1 MISAGEFRNGVTIE
15 FDNNLYTIIEFQ
27 HVKPGKGAAFVRTKL
42 KNVISGAVIEKT
54 FNPSEKYPGA
64 EIEKKEMQYLY
75 NDGDLYYF
83 MDNDTYDQ
91 IPLNK
96 MDYVPYKSEEEQKLA
111 ESMISKQLMIGVFP
125 TEKYVNKI
133 QMKYTSPESLELTKK
148 ILEQDKNLIIVSNT
162 NFEKS
167 QEINSQMDDAILKV
181 GNKLE
186 LLESSLMN
194 SGNNENIYDKQ
205 LDIKVDEYK
214 IETEQNEEKVKNINE
229 TIQELQRKKKEN
241 EDFFK
246 KYEGEKKVWLDRLK
260 EEKTKDETYSKGFK
274 YLYEA
279 KIIKLILEGI
289 FLEKIQDMVEKEMC
303 EKGGIWGWDIMNE
316 KKIELEKK
324 ENEFLFNQNL
334 LKLESREQIRQ
345 EKEYIEKKGMEGEM
359 EEKKRDEIR
368 QEWKDIWREI
378 WIPEVKESFEPNRIE
393 KRNLMLQ
400 ITMDVT
406 FKMFKKIFFD
416 IYKLKNII
424 LSNQEYIIMD
434 KIKNYFPEK
443 NIPGR
448 TQDEIALNQLMNIID
463 NIKAEE
469 EIIYCDL
476 TPAKQKIE
484 EYSKSNENNKTTAQE
499 RLEIIVDKITEVQD
513 IVNNPDKSKIP
524 LVKSSI
530 EEIRK
535 LIKEI
540 PYENERKLF
549 LDNLKDTSRLYDIF
563 LPLNNILM
571 VVSFMTVGKKREK
584 NYDNRITESRN
595 EITRLKGRNN
605 EIAGKWNLIKELKE
619 KIGEVHESNILE
631 KSHEIED
638 EEKNKCKKVI
648 EEMRKSLNQIIELKN
663 NQQMNYINFY
673 KDIRKHIIR
682 PKDLC

>member
-1 MISAGEFRNGVTIE
+1 
-15 FDNNLYTIIEFQ
+15 
-27 HVKPGKGAAFVRTKL
+27 
-42 KNVISGAVIEKT
+42 
-54 FNPSEKYPGA
+54 
-64 EIEKKEMQYLY
+64 
-75 NDGDLYYF
+75 
-83 MDNDTYDQ
+83 
-91 IPLNK
+91 
-96 MDYVPYKSEEEQKLA
+96 MDYVPFKSEEEQKLA

-125 TEKYVNKI
+125 SEKYVNKI
-133 QMKYTSPESLELTKK
+133 KMKYTSPESLELTNK
-148 ILEQDKNLIIVSNT
+148 ILEQDKNLIIASNT

-167 QEINSQMDDAILKV
+167 QELNSQMDDAILKV

-194 SGNNENIYDKQ
+194 NGNSENIYNKQ

-214 IETEQNEEKVKNINE
+214 IETEQNEEKIKNINE

-260 EEKTKDETYSKGFK
+260 EGKTKNETYSKGFK

-279 KIIKLILEGI
+279 KIVKLILEGV

-303 EKGGIWGWDIMNE
+303 EKGALWGWDVMNE
-316 KKIELEKK
+316 KKMEFEKK
-324 ENEFLFNQNL
+324 EAEFRFNQNL
-334 LKLESREQIRQ
+334 MKLASKEQVRQ

-368 QEWKDIWREI
+368 QEWKEIWREI
-378 WIPEVKESFEPNRIE
+378 WIPDVKESVDPNIVE
-393 KRNLMLQ
+393 KRNLMIQ

-406 FKMFKKIFFD
+406 FKMFKKVFFD
-416 IYKLKNII
+416 IYKLKNIV

-448 TQDEIALNQLMNIID
+448 TQDEIALNQLMNILD

-476 TPAKQKIE
+476 KQAKQKIE

-499 RLEIIVDKITEVQD
+499 RLELIVQKITEVQNK
-513 IVNNPDKSKIP
+513 VNNIDKSKVP
-524 LVKSSI
+524 LVKNAV

-549 LDNLKDTSRLYDIF
+549 LDNLQDSSRLYDIF
-563 LPLNNILM
+563 FPLNNILM

-584 NYDNRITESRN
+584 NYDSRITQSNN
-595 EITRLKGRNN
+595 EIARLKGRNN
-605 EIAGKWNLIKELKE
+605 EISGKWNLIKELKE
-619 KIGEVHESNILE
+619 KMGEVNENNILE
-631 KSHEIED
+631 KSHEIET
-638 EEKNKCKKVI
+638 EEKNKTKKII

-663 NQQMNYINFY
+663 NQQMNSINFY
-673 KDIRKHIIR
+673 KDIRKLVVR

>member
-1 MISAGEFRNGVTIE
+1 
-15 FDNNLYTIIEFQ
+15 
-27 HVKPGKGAAFVRTKL
+27 
-42 KNVISGAVIEKT
+42 
-54 FNPSEKYPGA
+54 
-64 EIEKKEMQYLY
+64 
-75 NDGDLYYF
+75 
-83 MDNDTYDQ
+83 
-91 IPLNK
+91 
-96 MDYVPYKSEEEQKLA
+96 MDYVPFKSEEEQKLA

-125 TEKYVNKI
+125 SEKYVNKI
-133 QMKYTSPESLELTKK
+133 KMKYTSPESLELTNK
-148 ILEQDKNLIIVSNT
+148 ILEQDKNLIIASNT

-167 QEINSQMDDAILKV
+167 QELNSQMDDAILKV

-194 SGNNENIYDKQ
+194 SGNSENIYNKQ

-214 IETEQNEEKVKNINE
+214 IETEQNEEKIKNINE
-229 TIQELQRKKKEN
+229 IIQELQRKKKEN

-260 EEKTKDETYSKGFK
+260 EGKTKNETYSKGFK

-279 KIIKLILEGI
+279 KIIKLILEGV

-303 EKGGIWGWDIMNE
+303 EKGALWGWDVMNE
-316 KKIELEKK
+316 KKMEFEKK
-324 ENEFLFNQNL
+324 EAEFRFNQNL
-334 LKLESREQIRQ
+334 MKLASKEQVRQ

-368 QEWKDIWREI
+368 QEWKEIWREI
-378 WIPEVKESFEPNRIE
+378 WIPDVKESVDPNIVE
-393 KRNLMLQ
+393 KRNLMIQ

-448 TQDEIALNQLMNIID
+448 TQDEIALNQLMNILD

-476 TPAKQKIE
+476 KQAKQKIE

-499 RLEIIVDKITEVQD
+499 RLELIVQKITEVQNK
-513 IVNNPDKSKIP
+513 VNNIDKSKVP
-524 LVKSSI
+524 LVKNAV

-549 LDNLKDTSRLYDIF
+549 LDNLQDSSRLYDIF
-563 LPLNNILM
+563 FPLNNILM

-584 NYDNRITESRN
+584 NYDSRITQSNN
-595 EITRLKGRNN
+595 EIARLKGRNN
-605 EIAGKWNLIKELKE
+605 EISGKWNLIKELKE
-619 KIGEVHESNILE
+619 KMGEVNENNILE
-631 KSHEIED
+631 KSHEIET
-638 EEKNKCKKVI
+638 EEKNKTKKII

-663 NQQMNYINFY
+663 NQQMNSINFY
-673 KDIRKHIIR
+673 KDIRKLVVR

>member
-1 MISAGEFRNGVTIE
+1 
-15 FDNNLYTIIEFQ
+15 
-27 HVKPGKGAAFVRTKL
+27 
-42 KNVISGAVIEKT
+42 
-54 FNPSEKYPGA
+54 
-64 EIEKKEMQYLY
+64 
-75 NDGDLYYF
+75 
-83 MDNDTYDQ
+83 
-91 IPLNK
+91 

-148 ILEQDKNLIIVSNT
+148 ILEQDKNLILVSNT

-205 LDIKVDEYK
+205 LDTKVDEYK

-378 WIPEVKESFEPNRIE
+378 WIPEVKESVEPNIVE
-393 KRNLMLQ
+393 KRNLMIQ

-595 EITRLKGRNN
+595 EISRLKGRNN

-638 EEKNKCKKVI
+638 EEKNKCKKLI

-663 NQQMNYINFY
+663 NQQMNSINFY

>member
-1 MISAGEFRNGVTIE
+1 ME
-15 FDNNLYTIIEFQ
+15 
-27 HVKPGKGAAFVRTKL
+27 
-42 KNVISGAVIEKT
+42 
-54 FNPSEKYPGA
+54 
-64 EIEKKEMQYLY
+64 
-75 NDGDLYYF
+75 
-83 MDNDTYDQ
+83 
-91 IPLNK
+91 
-96 MDYVPYKSEEEQKLA
+96 YVPFKSEEEQKLA

-125 TEKYVNKI
+125 SEKYVNKI
-133 QMKYTSPESLELTKK
+133 KMKYTSPESLELTNK
-148 ILEQDKNLIIVSNT
+148 ILEQDKNLIIASNT

-167 QEINSQMDDAILKV
+167 QELNSQMDDAILKV

-194 SGNNENIYDKQ
+194 SGNSENIYNKQ

-214 IETEQNEEKVKNINE
+214 IETEQNEEKIKNINE

-260 EEKTKDETYSKGFK
+260 EGKTKNETYSKGFK

-279 KIIKLILEGI
+279 KIIKLILEGV

-303 EKGGIWGWDIMNE
+303 EKGALWGWDVMNE
-316 KKIELEKK
+316 KKMEFEKK
-324 ENEFLFNQNL
+324 EAEFRFNQNL
-334 LKLESREQIRQ
+334 MKLASKEQVRQ

-368 QEWKDIWREI
+368 QEWKEIWREI
-378 WIPEVKESFEPNRIE
+378 WIPDVKESVDPNIVE
-393 KRNLMLQ
+393 KRNLMIQ

-416 IYKLKNII
+416 IYKLKNIV

-448 TQDEIALNQLMNIID
+448 TQDEIALNQLMNILD

-476 TPAKQKIE
+476 KQAKQKIE

-499 RLEIIVDKITEVQD
+499 RLELIVQKITEVQNK
-513 IVNNPDKSKIP
+513 VNNIDKSKVP
-524 LVKSSI
+524 LVKNAV

-549 LDNLKDTSRLYDIF
+549 LDNLQDSSRLYDIF
-563 LPLNNILM
+563 FPLNNILM

-584 NYDNRITESRN
+584 NYDSRITQSNN
-595 EITRLKGRNN
+595 EIARLKGRNN
-605 EIAGKWNLIKELKE
+605 EISGKWNLIKELKE
-619 KIGEVHESNILE
+619 KMGEVNENNILE
-631 KSHEIED
+631 KSHEIET
-638 EEKNKCKKVI
+638 EEKNKTKKII

-663 NQQMNYINFY
+663 NQQMNSINFY
-673 KDIRKHIIR
+673 KDIRKLVVR

>member
-1 MISAGEFRNGVTIE
+1 
-15 FDNNLYTIIEFQ
+15 
-27 HVKPGKGAAFVRTKL
+27 
-42 KNVISGAVIEKT
+42 
-54 FNPSEKYPGA
+54 
-64 EIEKKEMQYLY
+64 
-75 NDGDLYYF
+75 
-83 MDNDTYDQ
+83 
-91 IPLNK
+91 

-133 QMKYTSPESLELTKK
+133 QMKYTSPESLELTQK
-148 ILEQDKNLIIVSNT
+148 ILEQDKNLILVSNT

-229 TIQELQRKKKEN
+229 TIQEIQRKKKEN

-289 FLEKIQDMVEKEMC
+289 FLEKIQDMVEKQMC
-303 EKGGIWGWDIMNE
+303 ENGAIWGWDVMNE

-378 WIPEVKESFEPNRIE
+378 WIPEVKESVEPNIVE
-393 KRNLMLQ
+393 KRNLMIQ

-513 IVNNPDKSKIP
+513 RVNNPDKSKIP

-595 EITRLKGRNN
+595 EISRLKGRNN

-638 EEKNKCKKVI
+638 EEKNKCKKLI

-663 NQQMNYINFY
+663 NQQMNSINFY

>member
-1 MISAGEFRNGVTIE
+1 
-15 FDNNLYTIIEFQ
+15 
-27 HVKPGKGAAFVRTKL
+27 
-42 KNVISGAVIEKT
+42 
-54 FNPSEKYPGA
+54 
-64 EIEKKEMQYLY
+64 
-75 NDGDLYYF
+75 
-83 MDNDTYDQ
+83 
-91 IPLNK
+91 
-96 MDYVPYKSEEEQKLA
+96 MDYVPYKNEEEQKLA

-205 LDIKVDEYK
+205 LDTKVDEYK

-584 NYDNRITESRN
+584 NYDSRITQSNN
-595 EITRLKGRNN
+595 EIARLKGRNN
-605 EIAGKWNLIKELKE
+605 EISGKWNLIKELKE
-619 KIGEVHESNILE
+619 KMGEVNENNILE
-631 KSHEIED
+631 KSHEIET
-638 EEKNKCKKVI
+638 EEKNKTKKII

-663 NQQMNYINFY
+663 NQQMNSINFY
-673 KDIRKHIIR
+673 KDIRKLVVR

>member
-1 MISAGEFRNGVTIE
+1 
-15 FDNNLYTIIEFQ
+15 
-27 HVKPGKGAAFVRTKL
+27 
-42 KNVISGAVIEKT
+42 
-54 FNPSEKYPGA
+54 
-64 EIEKKEMQYLY
+64 
-75 NDGDLYYF
+75 
-83 MDNDTYDQ
+83 
-91 IPLNK
+91 
-96 MDYVPYKSEEEQKLA
+96 MDYVPFKSEEEQKLA

-125 TEKYVNKI
+125 SEKYVNKI
-133 QMKYTSPESLELTKK
+133 KMKYTSPESLELTNK
-148 ILEQDKNLIIVSNT
+148 ILEQDKNLIIASNT

-167 QEINSQMDDAILKV
+167 QELNSQMDDAILKV

-194 SGNNENIYDKQ
+194 SGNSENIYNKQ

-214 IETEQNEEKVKNINE
+214 IETEQNEEKIKNINE

-260 EEKTKDETYSKGFK
+260 EGKTKNETYSKGFK

-279 KIIKLILEGI
+279 KIIKLILEGV

-303 EKGGIWGWDIMNE
+303 EKGALWGWDVMNE
-316 KKIELEKK
+316 KKMEFEKK
-324 ENEFLFNQNL
+324 EAEFRFNQNL
-334 LKLESREQIRQ
+334 MKLESKEQVRQ

-368 QEWKDIWREI
+368 QEWKEIWREI
-378 WIPEVKESFEPNRIE
+378 WIPDVKESVDPNIVE
-393 KRNLMLQ
+393 KRNLMIQ

-416 IYKLKNII
+416 IYKLKNIV

-448 TQDEIALNQLMNIID
+448 TQDEIALNQLMNILD

-476 TPAKQKIE
+476 KQAKQKIE

-499 RLEIIVDKITEVQD
+499 RLELIVQKITEVQNK
-513 IVNNPDKSKIP
+513 VNNIDKSKVP
-524 LVKSSI
+524 LVKNAV

-549 LDNLKDTSRLYDIF
+549 LDNLQDSSRLYDIF
-563 LPLNNILM
+563 FPLNNILM

-584 NYDNRITESRN
+584 NYDSRITQSNN
-595 EITRLKGRNN
+595 EIARLKGRNN
-605 EIAGKWNLIKELKE
+605 EISGKWNLIKELKE
-619 KIGEVHESNILE
+619 KMGEVNENNILE
-631 KSHEIED
+631 KSHEIET
-638 EEKNKCKKVI
+638 EEKNKTKKII

-663 NQQMNYINFY
+663 NQQMNSINFY
-673 KDIRKHIIR
+673 KDIRKLVVR

>member
-1 MISAGEFRNGVTIE
+1 
-15 FDNNLYTIIEFQ
+15 
-27 HVKPGKGAAFVRTKL
+27 
-42 KNVISGAVIEKT
+42 
-54 FNPSEKYPGA
+54 
-64 EIEKKEMQYLY
+64 
-75 NDGDLYYF
+75 
-83 MDNDTYDQ
+83 
-91 IPLNK
+91 
-96 MDYVPYKSEEEQKLA
+96 MDYVPFKSEEEQKLA

-125 TEKYVNKI
+125 SEKYVNKI
-133 QMKYTSPESLELTKK
+133 KMKYTSPESLELTNK
-148 ILEQDKNLIIVSNT
+148 ILEQDKNLIIASNT

-167 QEINSQMDDAILKV
+167 QELNSQMDDAILKV

-194 SGNNENIYDKQ
+194 SGNSENIYNKQ

-214 IETEQNEEKVKNINE
+214 IETEQNEEKIKNINE

-260 EEKTKDETYSKGFK
+260 EGKTKNETYSKGFK

-279 KIIKLILEGI
+279 KIVKLILEGV

-303 EKGGIWGWDIMNE
+303 EKGALWGWDVMNE
-316 KKIELEKK
+316 KKMEFEKK
-324 ENEFLFNQNL
+324 EDEFRFNQNL
-334 LKLESREQIRQ
+334 MKLESKEQVRQ

-368 QEWKDIWREI
+368 QEWKEIWREI
-378 WIPEVKESFEPNRIE
+378 WIPDVKESVDPNIVE
-393 KRNLMLQ
+393 KRNLMIQ

-406 FKMFKKIFFD
+406 FKMFKKVFFD
-416 IYKLKNII
+416 IYKLKNIV

-448 TQDEIALNQLMNIID
+448 TQDEIALNQLMNILD

-476 TPAKQKIE
+476 KQAKQKIE

-499 RLEIIVDKITEVQD
+499 RLELIVQKITEVQNK
-513 IVNNPDKSKIP
+513 VNNIDKSKVP
-524 LVKSSI
+524 LVKNAV

-549 LDNLKDTSRLYDIF
+549 LDNLQDSSRLYDIF
-563 LPLNNILM
+563 FPLNNILM

-584 NYDNRITESRN
+584 NYDSRITQSNN
-595 EITRLKGRNN
+595 EIARLKGRNN
-605 EIAGKWNLIKELKE
+605 EISGKWNLIKELKE
-619 KIGEVHESNILE
+619 KMGEVNENNILE
-631 KSHEIED
+631 KSHEIET
-638 EEKNKCKKVI
+638 EEKNKTKKII

-663 NQQMNYINFY
+663 NQQMNSINFY
-673 KDIRKHIIR
+673 KDIRKLVVR

>member
-1 MISAGEFRNGVTIE
+1 
-15 FDNNLYTIIEFQ
+15 
-27 HVKPGKGAAFVRTKL
+27 
-42 KNVISGAVIEKT
+42 
-54 FNPSEKYPGA
+54 
-64 EIEKKEMQYLY
+64 
-75 NDGDLYYF
+75 
-83 MDNDTYDQ
+83 
-91 IPLNK
+91 
-96 MDYVPYKSEEEQKLA
+96 MDYVPFKSEEEQKLA

-125 TEKYVNKI
+125 SEKYVNKI
-133 QMKYTSPESLELTKK
+133 KMKYTSPESLELTNK
-148 ILEQDKNLIIVSNT
+148 ILEQDKNLIIASNT

-167 QEINSQMDDAILKV
+167 QELNSQMDDAILKV

-194 SGNNENIYDKQ
+194 SGNSENIYNKQ

-214 IETEQNEEKVKNINE
+214 IETEQNEEKIKNINE

-260 EEKTKDETYSKGFK
+260 EGKTKNETYSKGFK

-279 KIIKLILEGI
+279 KIIKLILEGV

-303 EKGGIWGWDIMNE
+303 EKGALWGWDVMNE
-316 KKIELEKK
+316 KKMEFEKK
-324 ENEFLFNQNL
+324 EAEFRFNQNL
-334 LKLESREQIRQ
+334 MKLESKEQVRQ

-368 QEWKDIWREI
+368 QEWKEIWREI
-378 WIPEVKESFEPNRIE
+378 WIPDVKESVEPNIVE
-393 KRNLMLQ
+393 KRNLMIQ

-406 FKMFKKIFFD
+406 FKMFKKVFFD
-416 IYKLKNII
+416 IYKLKNIV

-448 TQDEIALNQLMNIID
+448 TQDEIALNQLMNILD

-476 TPAKQKIE
+476 KQAKQKIE

-499 RLEIIVDKITEVQD
+499 RLELIVQKITEVQNK
-513 IVNNPDKSKIP
+513 VNNIDKSKVP
-524 LVKSSI
+524 LVKNAV

-549 LDNLKDTSRLYDIF
+549 LDNLQDSSRLYDIF
-563 LPLNNILM
+563 FPLNNILM

-584 NYDNRITESRN
+584 NYDSRITQSNN
-595 EITRLKGRNN
+595 EIARLKGRNN
-605 EIAGKWNLIKELKE
+605 EISGKWNLIKELKE
-619 KIGEVHESNILE
+619 KMGEVNENNILE
-631 KSHEIED
+631 KSHEIET
-638 EEKNKCKKVI
+638 EEKNKTKKII

-663 NQQMNYINFY
+663 NQQMNSINFY
-673 KDIRKHIIR
+673 KDIRKLVVR

>member
-1 MISAGEFRNGVTIE
+1 
-15 FDNNLYTIIEFQ
+15 
-27 HVKPGKGAAFVRTKL
+27 
-42 KNVISGAVIEKT
+42 
-54 FNPSEKYPGA
+54 
-64 EIEKKEMQYLY
+64 
-75 NDGDLYYF
+75 
-83 MDNDTYDQ
+83 
-91 IPLNK
+91 
-96 MDYVPYKSEEEQKLA
+96 MDYVPFKSEEEQKLA

-125 TEKYVNKI
+125 SEKYVNKI
-133 QMKYTSPESLELTKK
+133 KMKYTSPESLELTNK
-148 ILEQDKNLIIVSNT
+148 ILEQDKNLIIASNT

-167 QEINSQMDDAILKV
+167 QELNSQMDDAILKV

-194 SGNNENIYDKQ
+194 SGNTENIYNKQ

-214 IETEQNEEKVKNINE
+214 IETEQNEEKIKNINE

-260 EEKTKDETYSKGFK
+260 EGKTKNETYSKGFK

-279 KIIKLILEGI
+279 KIIKLILEGV

-303 EKGGIWGWDIMNE
+303 EKGALWGWDVMNE
-316 KKIELEKK
+316 KKMEFEKK
-324 ENEFLFNQNL
+324 EAEFRFNQNL
-334 LKLESREQIRQ
+334 MKLESKEQVRQ

-368 QEWKDIWREI
+368 QEWKEIWREI
-378 WIPEVKESFEPNRIE
+378 WIPDVKESVDPNIVE
-393 KRNLMLQ
+393 KRNLMIQ

-416 IYKLKNII
+416 IYKLKNIV

-448 TQDEIALNQLMNIID
+448 TQDEIALNQLMNILD

-476 TPAKQKIE
+476 KQAKQKIE

-499 RLEIIVDKITEVQD
+499 RLELIVQKITEVQNK
-513 IVNNPDKSKIP
+513 VNNIDKSKVP
-524 LVKSSI
+524 LVKNAV

-549 LDNLKDTSRLYDIF
+549 LDNLQDSSRLYDIF
-563 LPLNNILM
+563 FPLNNILM

-584 NYDNRITESRN
+584 NYDSRITQSNN
-595 EITRLKGRNN
+595 EIARLKGRNN
-605 EIAGKWNLIKELKE
+605 EISGKWNLIKELKE
-619 KIGEVHESNILE
+619 KMGEVNENNILE
-631 KSHEIED
+631 KSHEIET
-638 EEKNKCKKVI
+638 EEKNKTKKII

-663 NQQMNYINFY
+663 NQQMNSINFY
-673 KDIRKHIIR
+673 KDIRKLVVR

>member
-1 MISAGEFRNGVTIE
+1 
-15 FDNNLYTIIEFQ
+15 
-27 HVKPGKGAAFVRTKL
+27 
-42 KNVISGAVIEKT
+42 
-54 FNPSEKYPGA
+54 
-64 EIEKKEMQYLY
+64 
-75 NDGDLYYF
+75 
-83 MDNDTYDQ
+83 
-91 IPLNK
+91 
-96 MDYVPYKSEEEQKLA
+96 MDYVPFKSEEEQKLA

-125 TEKYVNKI
+125 SEKYVNKI
-133 QMKYTSPESLELTKK
+133 KMKYTSPESLELTNK
-148 ILEQDKNLIIVSNT
+148 ILEQDKNLIIASNT

-167 QEINSQMDDAILKV
+167 QELNSQMDDAILKV

-194 SGNNENIYDKQ
+194 SGNSENIYNKQ

-214 IETEQNEEKVKNINE
+214 IETEQNEEKIKNINE

-260 EEKTKDETYSKGFK
+260 EGKTKNETYSKGFK

-303 EKGGIWGWDIMNE
+303 EKGALWGWDVMNE
-316 KKIELEKK
+316 KKMEFEKK
-324 ENEFLFNQNL
+324 EAEFRFNQNL
-334 LKLESREQIRQ
+334 MKLASKEQVRQ

-368 QEWKDIWREI
+368 QEWKEIWREI
-378 WIPEVKESFEPNRIE
+378 WIPDVKESVDPNIVE
-393 KRNLMLQ
+393 KRNLMIQ

-448 TQDEIALNQLMNIID
+448 TQDEIALNQLMNILD

-476 TPAKQKIE
+476 KQAKQKIE

-499 RLEIIVDKITEVQD
+499 RLELIVQKITEVQNK
-513 IVNNPDKSKIP
+513 VNNIDKSKVP
-524 LVKSSI
+524 LVKNAV

-549 LDNLKDTSRLYDIF
+549 LYNLQDSSRLYDIF
-563 LPLNNILM
+563 FPLNNILM

-584 NYDNRITESRN
+584 NYDSRITQSNN
-595 EITRLKGRNN
+595 EIARLKGRNN
-605 EIAGKWNLIKELKE
+605 EISGKWNLIKELKE
-619 KIGEVHESNILE
+619 KMGEVNENNILE
-631 KSHEIED
+631 KSHEIET
-638 EEKNKCKKVI
+638 EEKNKTKKII

-663 NQQMNYINFY
+663 NQQMNSINFY
-673 KDIRKHIIR
+673 KDIRKLVVR

>member
-1 MISAGEFRNGVTIE
+1 
-15 FDNNLYTIIEFQ
+15 
-27 HVKPGKGAAFVRTKL
+27 
-42 KNVISGAVIEKT
+42 
-54 FNPSEKYPGA
+54 
-64 EIEKKEMQYLY
+64 
-75 NDGDLYYF
+75 
-83 MDNDTYDQ
+83 
-91 IPLNK
+91 
-96 MDYVPYKSEEEQKLA
+96 MDYVPFKSEEEQKLA

-125 TEKYVNKI
+125 SEKYVNKI
-133 QMKYTSPESLELTKK
+133 KMKYTSPESLELTNK
-148 ILEQDKNLIIVSNT
+148 ILEQDKNLIIASNT

-167 QEINSQMDDAILKV
+167 QELNSQMDDAILKV

-194 SGNNENIYDKQ
+194 SGNSENIYNKQ

-214 IETEQNEEKVKNINE
+214 IETEQNEEKIKNINE

-260 EEKTKDETYSKGFK
+260 EGKTKNETYSKGFK

-279 KIIKLILEGI
+279 KIIKLILEGV

-303 EKGGIWGWDIMNE
+303 EKGALWGWDVMNE
-316 KKIELEKK
+316 KKMGFEKK
-324 ENEFLFNQNL
+324 EAEFRFNQNL
-334 LKLESREQIRQ
+334 MKLASKEQVRQ

-368 QEWKDIWREI
+368 QEWKEIWREI
-378 WIPEVKESFEPNRIE
+378 WIPDVKESVDPNIVE
-393 KRNLMLQ
+393 KRNLMIQ

-416 IYKLKNII
+416 IYKLKNIV

-448 TQDEIALNQLMNIID
+448 TQDEIALNQLMNILD

-476 TPAKQKIE
+476 KQAKQKIE

-499 RLEIIVDKITEVQD
+499 RLELIVQKITEVQNK
-513 IVNNPDKSKIP
+513 VNNIDKSKVP
-524 LVKSSI
+524 LVKNAV

-549 LDNLKDTSRLYDIF
+549 LDNLQDSSRLYDIF
-563 LPLNNILM
+563 FPLNNILM

-584 NYDNRITESRN
+584 NYDSRITQSNN
-595 EITRLKGRNN
+595 EIARLKGRNN
-605 EIAGKWNLIKELKE
+605 EISGKWNLIKELKE
-619 KIGEVHESNILE
+619 KMGEVNENNILE
-631 KSHEIED
+631 KSHEIET
-638 EEKNKCKKVI
+638 EEKNKTKKII

-663 NQQMNYINFY
+663 NQQMNSINFY
-673 KDIRKHIIR
+673 KDIRKLVVR

>member
-1 MISAGEFRNGVTIE
+1 
-15 FDNNLYTIIEFQ
+15 
-27 HVKPGKGAAFVRTKL
+27 
-42 KNVISGAVIEKT
+42 
-54 FNPSEKYPGA
+54 
-64 EIEKKEMQYLY
+64 
-75 NDGDLYYF
+75 
-83 MDNDTYDQ
+83 
-91 IPLNK
+91 
-96 MDYVPYKSEEEQKLA
+96 MDYVPFKSEEDQKLA
-111 ESMISKQLMIGVFP
+111 ESMISKQIMIGVFP
-125 TEKYVNKI
+125 SEKYVNKI
-133 QMKYTSPESLELTKK
+133 KMKYTSPESLELTNK
-148 ILEQDKNLIIVSNT
+148 ILEQDKNLIMASNT

-167 QEINSQMDDAILKV
+167 QELNSQMDDEILKV

-194 SGNNENIYDKQ
+194 NGNSENIYNKQ

-260 EEKTKDETYSKGFK
+260 EAKTKNETYSKGFK

-303 EKGGIWGWDIMNE
+303 EKGALWGWDIMNE
-316 KKIELEKK
+316 KKMEFEKK
-324 ENEFLFNQNL
+324 ENEFRFNQNL
-334 LKLESREQIRQ
+334 IKLESKEQVRQ

-359 EEKKRDEIR
+359 EEKKREEIK
-368 QEWKDIWREI
+368 QEWKEIWREI
-378 WIPEVKESFEPNRIE
+378 WIPEVKESVDPNIVE
-393 KRNLMLQ
+393 KRNLMIQ

-416 IYKLKNII
+416 IYKLKNIV

-448 TQDEIALNQLMNIID
+448 TQDEIALNQLMNILD

-476 TPAKQKIE
+476 KQAKQKIQ

-499 RLEIIVDKITEVQD
+499 RLELIVKKITEVQD
-513 IVNNPDKSKIP
+513 KVNNVDKSRVP
-524 LVKSSI
+524 LVKNAV

-549 LDNLKDTSRLYDIF
+549 LDNLKDSSRLYDIF
-563 LPLNNILM
+563 FPLNNILM

-584 NYDNRITESRN
+584 NYDNRITQSNN
-595 EITRLKGRNN
+595 EIARLKGRNN
-605 EIAGKWNLIKELKE
+605 EISGKWNLIKELKE
-619 KIGEVHESNILE
+619 KMGEVNENNILE
-631 KSHEIED
+631 KSHEIEE
-638 EEKNKCKKVI
+638 EEKNKCKKII

-663 NQQMNYINFY
+663 NQQMNSINFY
-673 KDIRKHIIR
+673 KDIRKLVVR

>member
-1 MISAGEFRNGVTIE
+1 
-15 FDNNLYTIIEFQ
+15 
-27 HVKPGKGAAFVRTKL
+27 
-42 KNVISGAVIEKT
+42 
-54 FNPSEKYPGA
+54 
-64 EIEKKEMQYLY
+64 
-75 NDGDLYYF
+75 
-83 MDNDTYDQ
+83 
-91 IPLNK
+91 
-96 MDYVPYKSEEEQKLA
+96 MDYVPFKSEEEQKLA

-125 TEKYVNKI
+125 SEKYVNKI
-133 QMKYTSPESLELTKK
+133 KMKYTSPESLELTNK
-148 ILEQDKNLIIVSNT
+148 ILEQDKNLIIASNT

-167 QEINSQMDDAILKV
+167 QELNSQMDDAILKV

-194 SGNNENIYDKQ
+194 SGNSENIYNKQ

-214 IETEQNEEKVKNINE
+214 IETEQNEEKIKNINE

-246 KYEGEKKVWLDRLK
+246 KYEGEKKVWSDRLK
-260 EEKTKDETYSKGFK
+260 EGKTKNETYSKGFK

-279 KIIKLILEGI
+279 KIIKLILEGV

-303 EKGGIWGWDIMNE
+303 EKGALWGWDVMNE
-316 KKIELEKK
+316 KKMEFEKK
-324 ENEFLFNQNL
+324 EAEFRFNQNL
-334 LKLESREQIRQ
+334 MKLASKEQVRQ

-368 QEWKDIWREI
+368 QEWKEIWREI
-378 WIPEVKESFEPNRIE
+378 WIPDVKESVDPNIVE
-393 KRNLMLQ
+393 KRNLMIQ

-416 IYKLKNII
+416 IYKLKNIV

-448 TQDEIALNQLMNIID
+448 TQDEIALNQLMNILD

-476 TPAKQKIE
+476 KQAKQKIE

-499 RLEIIVDKITEVQD
+499 RLELIVQKITEVQNK
-513 IVNNPDKSKIP
+513 VNNIDKSKVP
-524 LVKSSI
+524 LVKNAV

-549 LDNLKDTSRLYDIF
+549 LDNLQDSSRLYDIF
-563 LPLNNILM
+563 FPLNNILM

-584 NYDNRITESRN
+584 NYDSRITQSNN
-595 EITRLKGRNN
+595 EIARLKGRNN
-605 EIAGKWNLIKELKE
+605 EISGKWNLIKELKE
-619 KIGEVHESNILE
+619 KMGEVNENNILE
-631 KSHEIED
+631 KSHEIET
-638 EEKNKCKKVI
+638 EEKNKTKKII

-663 NQQMNYINFY
+663 NQQMNSINFY
-673 KDIRKHIIR
+673 KDIRKLVVR

>member
-1 MISAGEFRNGVTIE
+1 
-15 FDNNLYTIIEFQ
+15 
-27 HVKPGKGAAFVRTKL
+27 
-42 KNVISGAVIEKT
+42 
-54 FNPSEKYPGA
+54 
-64 EIEKKEMQYLY
+64 
-75 NDGDLYYF
+75 
-83 MDNDTYDQ
+83 
-91 IPLNK
+91 
-96 MDYVPYKSEEEQKLA
+96 MDYVPYKNEEEQKLA
-111 ESMISKQLMIGVFP
+111 ESMISKQLMIGVYP

-205 LDIKVDEYK
+205 LDTKVDEYK

>member
-1 MISAGEFRNGVTIE
+1 
-15 FDNNLYTIIEFQ
+15 
-27 HVKPGKGAAFVRTKL
+27 
-42 KNVISGAVIEKT
+42 
-54 FNPSEKYPGA
+54 
-64 EIEKKEMQYLY
+64 
-75 NDGDLYYF
+75 
-83 MDNDTYDQ
+83 
-91 IPLNK
+91 
-96 MDYVPYKSEEEQKLA
+96 MDYVPFKSEEEQKLA

-125 TEKYVNKI
+125 SEKYVNKI
-133 QMKYTSPESLELTKK
+133 KMKYTSPESLELTNK
-148 ILEQDKNLIIVSNT
+148 ILEQDKNLIIASNT

-167 QEINSQMDDAILKV
+167 QELNSQMDDAILKV

-194 SGNNENIYDKQ
+194 SGNSENIYNKQ

-214 IETEQNEEKVKNINE
+214 IETEQNEEKIKNINE

-260 EEKTKDETYSKGFK
+260 EGKTKNETYSKGFK

-279 KIIKLILEGI
+279 KIVKLILEGV

-303 EKGGIWGWDIMNE
+303 EKGALWGWDVMNE
-316 KKIELEKK
+316 KKMEFEKK
-324 ENEFLFNQNL
+324 EAEFRFNQNL
-334 LKLESREQIRQ
+334 MKLASKEQVRQ

-368 QEWKDIWREI
+368 QEWKEIWREI
-378 WIPEVKESFEPNRIE
+378 WIPDVKESVDPNIVE
-393 KRNLMLQ
+393 KRNLMIQ

-406 FKMFKKIFFD
+406 FKMFKKVFFD
-416 IYKLKNII
+416 IYKLKNIV

-448 TQDEIALNQLMNIID
+448 TQDEIALNQLMNILD

-476 TPAKQKIE
+476 KQAKQKIE

-499 RLEIIVDKITEVQD
+499 RLELIVQKITEVQNK
-513 IVNNPDKSKIP
+513 VNNIDKSKVP
-524 LVKSSI
+524 LVKNAV

-549 LDNLKDTSRLYDIF
+549 LDNLQDSSRLYDIF
-563 LPLNNILM
+563 FPLNNILM

-584 NYDNRITESRN
+584 NYDSRITQSNN
-595 EITRLKGRNN
+595 EIARLKGRNN
-605 EIAGKWNLIKELKE
+605 EISGKWNLIKELKE
-619 KIGEVHESNILE
+619 KMGEVNENNILE
-631 KSHEIED
+631 KSHEIET
-638 EEKNKCKKVI
+638 EEKNKTKKII

-663 NQQMNYINFY
+663 NQQMNSINFY
-673 KDIRKHIIR
+673 KDIRKLVVR

>member
-1 MISAGEFRNGVTIE
+1 
-15 FDNNLYTIIEFQ
+15 
-27 HVKPGKGAAFVRTKL
+27 
-42 KNVISGAVIEKT
+42 
-54 FNPSEKYPGA
+54 
-64 EIEKKEMQYLY
+64 
-75 NDGDLYYF
+75 
-83 MDNDTYDQ
+83 
-91 IPLNK
+91 
-96 MDYVPYKSEEEQKLA
+96 MDYVPFKSEEEQKLA

-125 TEKYVNKI
+125 SEKYVNKI
-133 QMKYTSPESLELTKK
+133 KMKYTSPESLELTNK
-148 ILEQDKNLIIVSNT
+148 ILEQDKNLIIASNT

-167 QEINSQMDDAILKV
+167 QELNSQMDDAILKV

-194 SGNNENIYDKQ
+194 SGNSENIYNKQ

-214 IETEQNEEKVKNINE
+214 IETEQNEEKIKNINE

-260 EEKTKDETYSKGFK
+260 EGKTKNETYSKGFK

-279 KIIKLILEGI
+279 KIIKLILEGV

-303 EKGGIWGWDIMNE
+303 EKGALWGWDVMNE
-316 KKIELEKK
+316 KKMEFEKK
-324 ENEFLFNQNL
+324 EAEFRFNQNL
-334 LKLESREQIRQ
+334 MKLASKEQVRQ

-368 QEWKDIWREI
+368 QEWKEIWREI
-378 WIPEVKESFEPNRIE
+378 WIPDVKESVDPNIVE
-393 KRNLMLQ
+393 KRNLMIQ

-416 IYKLKNII
+416 IYKLKNIV

-448 TQDEIALNQLMNIID
+448 TQDEIALNQLMNILD

-476 TPAKQKIE
+476 KQAKQKIE

-499 RLEIIVDKITEVQD
+499 RLELIVQKITEVQNK
-513 IVNNPDKSKIP
+513 VNNTDKSKVP
-524 LVKSSI
+524 LVKNAV

-549 LDNLKDTSRLYDIF
+549 LDNLQDSSRLYDIF
-563 LPLNNILM
+563 FPLNNILM

-584 NYDNRITESRN
+584 NYDSRITQSNN
-595 EITRLKGRNN
+595 EIARLKGRNN
-605 EIAGKWNLIKELKE
+605 EISGKWNLIKELKE
-619 KIGEVHESNILE
+619 KMGEVNENNILE
-631 KSHEIED
+631 KSHEIET
-638 EEKNKCKKVI
+638 EEKNKTKKII

-663 NQQMNYINFY
+663 NQQMNSINFY
-673 KDIRKHIIR
+673 KDIRKLVVR

>member
-1 MISAGEFRNGVTIE
+1 
-15 FDNNLYTIIEFQ
+15 
-27 HVKPGKGAAFVRTKL
+27 
-42 KNVISGAVIEKT
+42 
-54 FNPSEKYPGA
+54 
-64 EIEKKEMQYLY
+64 
-75 NDGDLYYF
+75 
-83 MDNDTYDQ
+83 
-91 IPLNK
+91 

-133 QMKYTSPESLELTKK
+133 QMKYTSPESLELTQK
-148 ILEQDKNLIIVSNT
+148 ILEQDKNLILVSNT

-393 KRNLMLQ
+393 KRNLMIQ

-476 TPAKQKIE
+476 TQAKQKIE

-513 IVNNPDKSKIP
+513 RVNNPDKSKIP

-535 LIKEI
+535 LLKEI

-638 EEKNKCKKVI
+638 EEKNKCKKLI

-663 NQQMNYINFY
+663 NQQMNSINFY

>member
-1 MISAGEFRNGVTIE
+1 
-15 FDNNLYTIIEFQ
+15 
-27 HVKPGKGAAFVRTKL
+27 
-42 KNVISGAVIEKT
+42 
-54 FNPSEKYPGA
+54 
-64 EIEKKEMQYLY
+64 
-75 NDGDLYYF
+75 
-83 MDNDTYDQ
+83 
-91 IPLNK
+91 

-148 ILEQDKNLIIVSNT
+148 ILEQDKNLILVSNT

-229 TIQELQRKKKEN
+229 TIQEIQRKKKEN

-260 EEKTKDETYSKGFK
+260 EGKTKDETYSKGFK

-289 FLEKIQDMVEKEMC
+289 FLEKIQDMVEKQMC
-303 EKGGIWGWDIMNE
+303 ENGAIWGWDVMNE

-378 WIPEVKESFEPNRIE
+378 WIPEVKESVEPNIVE
-393 KRNLMLQ
+393 KRNLMIQ

-476 TPAKQKIE
+476 TQAKQKIE

-513 IVNNPDKSKIP
+513 RVNNPDKSKIP

-595 EITRLKGRNN
+595 EISRLKGRNN

-638 EEKNKCKKVI
+638 EEKNKCKKLI

-663 NQQMNYINFY
+663 NQQMNSINFY

>member
-1 MISAGEFRNGVTIE
+1 
-15 FDNNLYTIIEFQ
+15 
-27 HVKPGKGAAFVRTKL
+27 
-42 KNVISGAVIEKT
+42 
-54 FNPSEKYPGA
+54 
-64 EIEKKEMQYLY
+64 
-75 NDGDLYYF
+75 
-83 MDNDTYDQ
+83 
-91 IPLNK
+91 
-96 MDYVPYKSEEEQKLA
+96 MDYVPFKSEEEQKLA

-125 TEKYVNKI
+125 SEKYVNKI
-133 QMKYTSPESLELTKK
+133 KMKYTSPESLELTNK
-148 ILEQDKNLIIVSNT
+148 ILEQDKNLIIASNT

-167 QEINSQMDDAILKV
+167 QELNSQMDDAILKV

-194 SGNNENIYDKQ
+194 SGNSENIYNKQ

-214 IETEQNEEKVKNINE
+214 IETEQNEEKIKNINE

-246 KYEGEKKVWLDRLK
+246 KYEGEKKVWLDRIK
-260 EEKTKDETYSKGFK
+260 EGKTKNETYSKGFK

-279 KIIKLILEGI
+279 KIIKLILEGV

-303 EKGGIWGWDIMNE
+303 EKGALWGWDVMNE
-316 KKIELEKK
+316 KKMEFEKK
-324 ENEFLFNQNL
+324 EAEFRFNQNL
-334 LKLESREQIRQ
+334 MKLESKEQVRQ

-368 QEWKDIWREI
+368 QEWKEIWREI
-378 WIPEVKESFEPNRIE
+378 WIPDVKESVDPNIVE
-393 KRNLMLQ
+393 KRNLMIQ

-416 IYKLKNII
+416 IYKLKNIV

-448 TQDEIALNQLMNIID
+448 TQDEIALNQLMNILD

-476 TPAKQKIE
+476 KQAKQKIE

-499 RLEIIVDKITEVQD
+499 RLELIVQKITEVQNK
-513 IVNNPDKSKIP
+513 VNNIDKSKVP
-524 LVKSSI
+524 LVKNAV

-549 LDNLKDTSRLYDIF
+549 LDNKKDSPRLYDIF
-563 LPLNNILM
+563 LPLSNILM

-584 NYDNRITESRN
+584 NYDNRITQSRN
-595 EITRLKGRNN
+595 EISRLKGRNN
-605 EIAGKWNLIKELKE
+605 EISGKWNLIKELKE
-619 KIGEVHESNILE
+619 KMGEVNENNILE
-631 KSHEIED
+631 KSHEIET
-638 EEKNKCKKVI
+638 EEKNKTKKII

-663 NQQMNYINFY
+663 NQQMNSINFY
-673 KDIRKHIIR
+673 KDIRKLVVR

>member
-1 MISAGEFRNGVTIE
+1 
-15 FDNNLYTIIEFQ
+15 
-27 HVKPGKGAAFVRTKL
+27 
-42 KNVISGAVIEKT
+42 
-54 FNPSEKYPGA
+54 
-64 EIEKKEMQYLY
+64 
-75 NDGDLYYF
+75 
-83 MDNDTYDQ
+83 
-91 IPLNK
+91 
-96 MDYVPYKSEEEQKLA
+96 MDYVPFKSEEEQKLA

-125 TEKYVNKI
+125 SEKYVNKI
-133 QMKYTSPESLELTKK
+133 KMKYTSPESLELTNK
-148 ILEQDKNLIIVSNT
+148 ILEQDKNLIIASNT

-167 QEINSQMDDAILKV
+167 QELNSQMDDAILKV

-194 SGNNENIYDKQ
+194 SGNSENIYNKQ

-214 IETEQNEEKVKNINE
+214 IETEQNEEKIKNINE

-260 EEKTKDETYSKGFK
+260 EGKTKNETYSKGFK

-279 KIIKLILEGI
+279 KIIKLILEGV

-303 EKGGIWGWDIMNE
+303 EKGALWGWDVMNE
-316 KKIELEKK
+316 KKMEFEKK
-324 ENEFLFNQNL
+324 EAEFRFNQNL
-334 LKLESREQIRQ
+334 MKLESKEQVRQ

-368 QEWKDIWREI
+368 QEWKEIWREI
-378 WIPEVKESFEPNRIE
+378 WIPDVKESVDPNIVE
-393 KRNLMLQ
+393 KRNLMIQ

-406 FKMFKKIFFD
+406 FKMFKKVFFD
-416 IYKLKNII
+416 IYKLKNIV

-448 TQDEIALNQLMNIID
+448 TQDEIALNQLMNILD

-476 TPAKQKIE
+476 KQAKQKIE

-499 RLEIIVDKITEVQD
+499 RLELIVQKITEVQNK
-513 IVNNPDKSKIP
+513 VNNIDKSKVP
-524 LVKSSI
+524 LVKNAV

-549 LDNLKDTSRLYDIF
+549 LDNLQDSSRLYDIF
-563 LPLNNILM
+563 FPLNNILM

-584 NYDNRITESRN
+584 NYDSRITQSNN
-595 EITRLKGRNN
+595 EIARLKGRNN
-605 EIAGKWNLIKELKE
+605 EISGKWNLIKELKE
-619 KIGEVHESNILE
+619 KMGEVNENNILE
-631 KSHEIED
+631 KSHEIET
-638 EEKNKCKKVI
+638 EEKNKTKKII

-663 NQQMNYINFY
+663 NQQMNSINFY
-673 KDIRKHIIR
+673 KDIRKLVVR

>member
-1 MISAGEFRNGVTIE
+1 
-15 FDNNLYTIIEFQ
+15 
-27 HVKPGKGAAFVRTKL
+27 
-42 KNVISGAVIEKT
+42 
-54 FNPSEKYPGA
+54 
-64 EIEKKEMQYLY
+64 
-75 NDGDLYYF
+75 
-83 MDNDTYDQ
+83 
-91 IPLNK
+91 
-96 MDYVPYKSEEEQKLA
+96 MDYVPFKSEEEQKLA

-125 TEKYVNKI
+125 SEKYVNKI
-133 QMKYTSPESLELTKK
+133 KMKYTSPESLELTNK
-148 ILEQDKNLIIVSNT
+148 ILEQDKNLIIASNT

-167 QEINSQMDDAILKV
+167 QELNSQMDDAILKV

-194 SGNNENIYDKQ
+194 SGNSENIYNKQ

-260 EEKTKDETYSKGFK
+260 EGKTKNETYSKGFK

-279 KIIKLILEGI
+279 KIIKLILEGV

-303 EKGGIWGWDIMNE
+303 EKGALWGWDIMNE
-316 KKIELEKK
+316 KKMEIEKK
-324 ENEFLFNQNL
+324 ENEFRFNQNL
-334 LKLESREQIRQ
+334 MKLESKEQVRQ
-345 EKEYIEKKGMEGEM
+345 EKEYLEKKGMEGEM
-359 EEKKRDEIR
+359 EEKKREEIK
-368 QEWKDIWREI
+368 QEWKEIWREI
-378 WIPEVKESFEPNRIE
+378 WVPEVKQSVDPNIVE
-393 KRNLMLQ
+393 KRNLMIQ

-448 TQDEIALNQLMNIID
+448 TQDEIALNQLMNILE

-476 TPAKQKIE
+476 KQAKQKIE
-484 EYSKSNENNKTTAQE
+484 EYAKSNENNKTTAQE
-499 RLEIIVDKITEVQD
+499 RLELIVNKITEVQNK
-513 IVNNPDKSKIP
+513 VNNTDKSKVP
-524 LVKSSI
+524 LVKNAV

-540 PYENERKLF
+540 PYENEKKLF
-549 LDNLKDTSRLYDIF
+549 LDNLQDSSRLYDIF
-563 LPLNNILM
+563 FPLNNILM

-584 NYDNRITESRN
+584 NYDGRITQSNN
-595 EITRLKGRNN
+595 EIARLKGRNN
-605 EIAGKWNLIKELKE
+605 EISGKWNLIKELKE
-619 KIGEVHESNILE
+619 KMGEVNENNLLE
-631 KSHEIED
+631 KSHEIEE
-638 EEKNKCKKVI
+638 EEKNKCKKII

-663 NQQMNYINFY
+663 NQQMNSVNFY
-673 KDIRKHIIR
+673 KDIRKHIVR

>member
-1 MISAGEFRNGVTIE
+1 
-15 FDNNLYTIIEFQ
+15 
-27 HVKPGKGAAFVRTKL
+27 
-42 KNVISGAVIEKT
+42 
-54 FNPSEKYPGA
+54 
-64 EIEKKEMQYLY
+64 
-75 NDGDLYYF
+75 
-83 MDNDTYDQ
+83 
-91 IPLNK
+91 
-96 MDYVPYKSEEEQKLA
+96 MDYVPFKSEEEQKLA

-125 TEKYVNKI
+125 SEKYVNKI
-133 QMKYTSPESLELTKK
+133 KMKYTSPESLELTNK
-148 ILEQDKNLIIVSNT
+148 ILEQDKNLIIASNT

-167 QEINSQMDDAILKV
+167 QELNSQMDDAILKV

-194 SGNNENIYDKQ
+194 SGNSENIYNKQ

-214 IETEQNEEKVKNINE
+214 IETEQNEEKIKNINE

-260 EEKTKDETYSKGFK
+260 EGKTKNETYSKGFK

-279 KIIKLILEGI
+279 KIIKLILEGV

-303 EKGGIWGWDIMNE
+303 EKGALWGWDVMNE
-316 KKIELEKK
+316 KKMEFEKK
-324 ENEFLFNQNL
+324 EAEFRFNQNL
-334 LKLESREQIRQ
+334 MKLASKEQVRQ

-368 QEWKDIWREI
+368 QEWKEIWREI
-378 WIPEVKESFEPNRIE
+378 WIPDVKESVDPNIVE
-393 KRNLMLQ
+393 KRNLMIQ

-448 TQDEIALNQLMNIID
+448 TQDEIALNQLMNILE

-476 TPAKQKIE
+476 KQAKQKIE
-484 EYSKSNENNKTTAQE
+484 EYAKSNENNKTTAQE
-499 RLEIIVDKITEVQD
+499 RLELIVNKITEVQNK
-513 IVNNPDKSKIP
+513 VNNTDKSKVP
-524 LVKSSI
+524 LVKNAV

-540 PYENERKLF
+540 PYENEKKLF
-549 LDNLKDTSRLYDIF
+549 LDNLQDSSRLYDIF
-563 LPLNNILM
+563 FPLNNILM

-584 NYDNRITESRN
+584 NYDGRITQSNN
-595 EITRLKGRNN
+595 EIARLKGRNN
-605 EIAGKWNLIKELKE
+605 EISGKWNLIKELKE
-619 KIGEVHESNILE
+619 KMGEVNENNLLE
-631 KSHEIED
+631 KSHEIEE
-638 EEKNKCKKVI
+638 EEKNKCKKI
-648 EEMRKSLNQIIELKN
+648 IGEMRKSLNQIIELKN
-663 NQQMNYINFY
+663 NQQMNSVNFY
-673 KDIRKHIIR
+673 KDIRKHIVR

>member
-1 MISAGEFRNGVTIE
+1 
-15 FDNNLYTIIEFQ
+15 
-27 HVKPGKGAAFVRTKL
+27 
-42 KNVISGAVIEKT
+42 
-54 FNPSEKYPGA
+54 
-64 EIEKKEMQYLY
+64 
-75 NDGDLYYF
+75 
-83 MDNDTYDQ
+83 
-91 IPLNK
+91 
-96 MDYVPYKSEEEQKLA
+96 MDYVPFKSEEEQKLA

-125 TEKYVNKI
+125 SEKYVNKI
-133 QMKYTSPESLELTKK
+133 KMKYTSPESLELTNK
-148 ILEQDKNLIIVSNT
+148 ILEQDKNLIIASNT

-167 QEINSQMDDAILKV
+167 QELNSQMDDAILKV

-194 SGNNENIYDKQ
+194 SGNSENIYNKQ

-260 EEKTKDETYSKGFK
+260 EGKTKNETYSKGFK

-279 KIIKLILEGI
+279 KIIKLILEGV

-303 EKGGIWGWDIMNE
+303 EKGALWGWDVMNE
-316 KKIELEKK
+316 KKMEFEKK
-324 ENEFLFNQNL
+324 EAEFRFNQNL
-334 LKLESREQIRQ
+334 MKLASKEQVRQ

-368 QEWKDIWREI
+368 QEWKEIWREI
-378 WIPEVKESFEPNRIE
+378 WIPDVKESVDPNIVE
-393 KRNLMLQ
+393 KRNLMIQ

-448 TQDEIALNQLMNIID
+448 TQDEIALNQLMNILD

-476 TPAKQKIE
+476 KQAKQKIE

-499 RLEIIVDKITEVQD
+499 RLELIVQKITEVQNK
-513 IVNNPDKSKIP
+513 VNNIDKSKVP
-524 LVKSSI
+524 LVKNAV

-549 LDNLKDTSRLYDIF
+549 LDNLQDSSRLYDIF
-563 LPLNNILM
+563 FPLNNILM

-584 NYDNRITESRN
+584 NYDSRITQSNN
-595 EITRLKGRNN
+595 EIARLKGRNN
-605 EIAGKWNLIKELKE
+605 EISGKWNLIKELKE
-619 KIGEVHESNILE
+619 KMGEVNENNILE
-631 KSHEIED
+631 KSHEIET
-638 EEKNKCKKVI
+638 EEKNKTKKII

-663 NQQMNYINFY
+663 NQQMNSINFY
-673 KDIRKHIIR
+673 KDIRKLVVR

>member
-1 MISAGEFRNGVTIE
+1 
-15 FDNNLYTIIEFQ
+15 
-27 HVKPGKGAAFVRTKL
+27 
-42 KNVISGAVIEKT
+42 
-54 FNPSEKYPGA
+54 
-64 EIEKKEMQYLY
+64 
-75 NDGDLYYF
+75 
-83 MDNDTYDQ
+83 
-91 IPLNK
+91 
-96 MDYVPYKSEEEQKLA
+96 MDYVPFKSEEEQKLA

-125 TEKYVNKI
+125 SEKYVNKI
-133 QMKYTSPESLELTKK
+133 KMKYTSPESLELTNK
-148 ILEQDKNLIIVSNT
+148 ILEQDKNLIIASNT

-167 QEINSQMDDAILKV
+167 QELNSQMDDAILKV

-194 SGNNENIYDKQ
+194 SGNSENIYNKQ

-214 IETEQNEEKVKNINE
+214 IETEQNEEKIKNINE

-260 EEKTKDETYSKGFK
+260 EGKTKNETYSKGFK

-279 KIIKLILEGI
+279 KIVKLILEGV

-303 EKGGIWGWDIMNE
+303 EKGALWGWDVMNE
-316 KKIELEKK
+316 KKMEFEKK
-324 ENEFLFNQNL
+324 EAEFRFNQNL
-334 LKLESREQIRQ
+334 MKLASKEQVRQ

-368 QEWKDIWREI
+368 QEWKEIWREI
-378 WIPEVKESFEPNRIE
+378 WIPDVKESVDPNIVE
-393 KRNLMLQ
+393 KRNLMIQ

-416 IYKLKNII
+416 IYKLKNIV

-448 TQDEIALNQLMNIID
+448 TQDEIALNQLMNILD

-476 TPAKQKIE
+476 KQAKQKIE

-499 RLEIIVDKITEVQD
+499 RLELIVQKITEVQNK
-513 IVNNPDKSKIP
+513 VNNIDKSKVP
-524 LVKSSI
+524 LVKNAV

-549 LDNLKDTSRLYDIF
+549 LDNLQDSSRLYDIF
-563 LPLNNILM
+563 FPLNNILM

-584 NYDNRITESRN
+584 NYDSRITQSNN
-595 EITRLKGRNN
+595 EIARLKGRNN
-605 EIAGKWNLIKELKE
+605 EISGKWNLIKELKE
-619 KIGEVHESNILE
+619 KMGEVNENNILE
-631 KSHEIED
+631 KSHEIET
-638 EEKNKCKKVI
+638 EEKNKTKKII

-663 NQQMNYINFY
+663 NQQMNSINFY
-673 KDIRKHIIR
+673 KDIRKLVVR

>member
-1 MISAGEFRNGVTIE
+1 
-15 FDNNLYTIIEFQ
+15 
-27 HVKPGKGAAFVRTKL
+27 
-42 KNVISGAVIEKT
+42 
-54 FNPSEKYPGA
+54 
-64 EIEKKEMQYLY
+64 
-75 NDGDLYYF
+75 
-83 MDNDTYDQ
+83 
-91 IPLNK
+91 
-96 MDYVPYKSEEEQKLA
+96 MDYVPFKSEEEQKLA

-125 TEKYVNKI
+125 SEKYVNKI
-133 QMKYTSPESLELTKK
+133 KMKYTSPESLELTNK
-148 ILEQDKNLIIVSNT
+148 ILEQDKNLIIASNT

-167 QEINSQMDDAILKV
+167 QELNSQMDDAILKV

-194 SGNNENIYDKQ
+194 SGNSENIYNKQ

-214 IETEQNEEKVKNINE
+214 IETEQNEEKIKNINE

-260 EEKTKDETYSKGFK
+260 EGKTKNETYSKGFK

-279 KIIKLILEGI
+279 KIIKLILEGV

-303 EKGGIWGWDIMNE
+303 EKGALWGWDVMNE
-316 KKIELEKK
+316 KKMEFEKK
-324 ENEFLFNQNL
+324 EAEFRFNQNL
-334 LKLESREQIRQ
+334 MKLASKEQVRQ

-368 QEWKDIWREI
+368 QEWKEIWREI
-378 WIPEVKESFEPNRIE
+378 WIPDVKESVDPNIVE
-393 KRNLMLQ
+393 KRNLMIQ

-406 FKMFKKIFFD
+406 FKMFKKVFFD
-416 IYKLKNII
+416 IYKLKNIV

-448 TQDEIALNQLMNIID
+448 TQDEIALNQLMNILD

-476 TPAKQKIE
+476 KQAKQKIE

-499 RLEIIVDKITEVQD
+499 RLELIVQKITEVQNK
-513 IVNNPDKSKIP
+513 VNNIDKSKVP
-524 LVKSSI
+524 LVKNAV

-549 LDNLKDTSRLYDIF
+549 LDNLQDSSRLYDIF
-563 LPLNNILM
+563 FPLNNILM

-584 NYDNRITESRN
+584 NYDSRITQSNN
-595 EITRLKGRNN
+595 EIARLKGRNN
-605 EIAGKWNLIKELKE
+605 EISGKWNLIKELKE
-619 KIGEVHESNILE
+619 KMGEVNENNILE
-631 KSHEIED
+631 KSHEIET
-638 EEKNKCKKVI
+638 EEKNKTKKII

-663 NQQMNYINFY
+663 NQQMNSINFY
-673 KDIRKHIIR
+673 KDIRKLVVR

>member
-1 MISAGEFRNGVTIE
+1 
-15 FDNNLYTIIEFQ
+15 
-27 HVKPGKGAAFVRTKL
+27 
-42 KNVISGAVIEKT
+42 
-54 FNPSEKYPGA
+54 
-64 EIEKKEMQYLY
+64 
-75 NDGDLYYF
+75 
-83 MDNDTYDQ
+83 
-91 IPLNK
+91 
-96 MDYVPYKSEEEQKLA
+96 MDYVPFKSEEEQKLA

-125 TEKYVNKI
+125 SEKYVNKI
-133 QMKYTSPESLELTKK
+133 KMKYTSPESLELTNK
-148 ILEQDKNLIIVSNT
+148 ILEQDKNLIIASNT

-167 QEINSQMDDAILKV
+167 QELNSQMDDAILKV

-194 SGNNENIYDKQ
+194 SGNSENIYNKQ

-214 IETEQNEEKVKNINE
+214 IETEQNEEKIKNINE

-260 EEKTKDETYSKGFK
+260 EGKTKNETYSKGFK

-279 KIIKLILEGI
+279 KIIKLILEGV

-303 EKGGIWGWDIMNE
+303 EKGALWGWDVMNE
-316 KKIELEKK
+316 KKMEFEKK
-324 ENEFLFNQNL
+324 EAEFRFNQNL
-334 LKLESREQIRQ
+334 MKLASKEQVRQ

-368 QEWKDIWREI
+368 QEWKEIWREI
-378 WIPEVKESFEPNRIE
+378 WVPDVKESVDPNIVE
-393 KRNLMLQ
+393 KRNLMIQ

-416 IYKLKNII
+416 IYKLKNIV

-448 TQDEIALNQLMNIID
+448 TQDEIALNQLMNILD

-476 TPAKQKIE
+476 KQAKQKIE

-499 RLEIIVDKITEVQD
+499 RLELIVQKITEVQNK
-513 IVNNPDKSKIP
+513 VNNIDKSKVP
-524 LVKSSI
+524 LVKNAV

-549 LDNLKDTSRLYDIF
+549 LDNLQDSSRLYDIF
-563 LPLNNILM
+563 FPLNNILM

-584 NYDNRITESRN
+584 NYDSRITQSNN
-595 EITRLKGRNN
+595 EIARLKGRNN
-605 EIAGKWNLIKELKE
+605 EISGKWNLIKELKE
-619 KIGEVHESNILE
+619 KMGEVNENNILE
-631 KSHEIED
+631 KSHEIET
-638 EEKNKCKKVI
+638 EEKNKTKKII

-663 NQQMNYINFY
+663 NQQMNSINFY
-673 KDIRKHIIR
+673 KDIRKLVVR

>member
-1 MISAGEFRNGVTIE
+1 
-15 FDNNLYTIIEFQ
+15 
-27 HVKPGKGAAFVRTKL
+27 
-42 KNVISGAVIEKT
+42 
-54 FNPSEKYPGA
+54 
-64 EIEKKEMQYLY
+64 
-75 NDGDLYYF
+75 
-83 MDNDTYDQ
+83 
-91 IPLNK
+91 
-96 MDYVPYKSEEEQKLA
+96 MDYVPFKSEEEQKLA

-125 TEKYVNKI
+125 SEKYVNKI
-133 QMKYTSPESLELTKK
+133 KMKYTSPESLELTNK
-148 ILEQDKNLIIVSNT
+148 ILEQDKNLIIASNT

-167 QEINSQMDDAILKV
+167 QELNSQMDDAILKV

-194 SGNNENIYDKQ
+194 SGNSENIYNKQ

-214 IETEQNEEKVKNINE
+214 IETEQNEEKIKNINE
-229 TIQELQRKKKEN
+229 IIQELQRKKKEN

-246 KYEGEKKVWLDRLK
+246 KYEGEKKVWLDRMK

-279 KIIKLILEGI
+279 KIIKLILEGV

-303 EKGGIWGWDIMNE
+303 EKGALWGWDVMNE
-316 KKIELEKK
+316 KKMEFEKK
-324 ENEFLFNQNL
+324 EAEFRFNQNL
-334 LKLESREQIRQ
+334 MKLASKEQVRQ

-368 QEWKDIWREI
+368 QEWKEIWREI
-378 WIPEVKESFEPNRIE
+378 WIPDVKESVDPNIVE
-393 KRNLMLQ
+393 KRNLMIQ

-406 FKMFKKIFFD
+406 FKMFKKVFFD
-416 IYKLKNII
+416 IYKLKNIV

-448 TQDEIALNQLMNIID
+448 TQDEIALNQLMNILD

-476 TPAKQKIE
+476 KQAKQKIE

-499 RLEIIVDKITEVQD
+499 RLELIVQKITEVQNK
-513 IVNNPDKSKIP
+513 VNNIDKSKVP
-524 LVKSSI
+524 LVKNAV

-549 LDNLKDTSRLYDIF
+549 LDNLQDSSRLYDIF
-563 LPLNNILM
+563 FPLNNILM

-584 NYDNRITESRN
+584 NYDSRITQSNN
-595 EITRLKGRNN
+595 EIARLKGRNN
-605 EIAGKWNLIKELKE
+605 EISGKWNLIKELKE
-619 KIGEVHESNILE
+619 KMGEVNENNILE
-631 KSHEIED
+631 KSHEIET
-638 EEKNKCKKVI
+638 EEKNKTKKII

-663 NQQMNYINFY
+663 NQQMNSINFY
-673 KDIRKHIIR
+673 KDIRKLVVR